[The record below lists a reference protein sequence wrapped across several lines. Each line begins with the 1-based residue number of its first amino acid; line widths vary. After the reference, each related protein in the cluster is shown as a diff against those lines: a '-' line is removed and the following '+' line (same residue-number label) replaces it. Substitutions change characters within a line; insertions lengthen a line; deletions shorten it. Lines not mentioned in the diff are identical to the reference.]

1 MYGKMR
7 DKTVLSL
14 SPGAGI
20 PEKKEIISIFSV
32 GVPAALATLLFDLA
46 YVVIDK
52 LAAGYGDIPLAAV
65 GIVLKAE
72 RLPLNVGIGLCQAMM
87 PIAAYNYSSGNHR
100 RMRQVV
106 SFSRIVGLVIGAAS
120 IVMYEIFARQILR
133 FFINDP
139 ETIAI
144 GANFLRIRC
153 VATPFMFMC
162 FHLVNLFQAV
172 GKGGRALFLAVVR
185 WAVFNIPILFLFNA
199 VFGMYGIVCTQIVA
213 DICTVVISF
222 WVYRQFE
229 KSITRVT

>member
-1 MYGKMR
+1 M
-7 DKTVLSL
+7 
-14 SPGAGI
+14 
-20 PEKKEIISIFSV
+20 
-32 GVPAALATLLFDLA
+32 ATLLFDLA

-87 PIAAYNYSSGNHR
+87 PIAAYNYSSGNHG
-100 RMRQVV
+100 RMKQVV
-106 SFSRIVGLVIGAAS
+106 SFSRIVGLMIGAAS

-139 ETIAI
+139 QTVVI

-153 VATPFMFMC
+153 LATPFMFMC

-172 GKGGRALFLAVVR
+172 GKGGKALFLAVVR
-185 WAVFNIPILFLFNA
+185 WAVFNIPMLFLFNLA
-199 VFGMYGIVCTQIVA
+199 FGMYGIVCTQIVA
-213 DICTVVISF
+213 DVCTVAVSF
-222 WVYRQFE
+222 YVYRRFLGTMAKAAAE
-229 KSITRVT
+229 